1 MQVIGN
7 KIDLSCA
14 NNIIG
19 RFIFSCLVFLCF
31 HLSECSCVH
40 VSEYLN
46 ECASGNRGG

>member
-1 MQVIGN
+1 MQVMGH
-7 KIDLSCA
+7 KKDKSCA

-19 RFIFSCLVFLCF
+19 RFIFSCFVFLCF

-46 ECASGNRGG
+46 ERAGGNRGG